1 MDDTVG
7 HTPLLQESPN
17 TVLRISDRVFGAGH
31 CAQIRYAGSVLKMQS
46 EPRSDSFNIPGLHTV
61 DNLGT
66 LLTSVTGEF
75 ALGAD
80 IKLFSLAKFDAAGL
94 FLEVGLHK
102 LKFGV
107 EEYGSNKKIVSVHS
121 SPYSDEVNGID
132 VNDDPVR
139 MFVSRSGDVFSC
151 YLTGTEGGVV
161 FHRAFYVS
169 NCPDEVRVGFCVQS
183 PFSEGAVGEFSRIE
197 LTSQSMGL
205 IRE

>member
-1 MDDTVG
+1 MDDSVG
-7 HTPLLQESPN
+7 TTPLLREDPN
-17 TVLRISDRVFGAGH
+17 SVLRISDRVFGAEH
-31 CAQIRYAGSVLKMQS
+31 CAQLRYVAPVLKLRS
-46 EPRSDSFNIPGLHTV
+46 EPGSDSFNIPGLHTV
-61 DNLGT
+61 DSLGT

-94 FLEVGLHK
+94 FLHVGLHK

-121 SPYSDEVNGID
+121 SPYSDEVNGIE
-132 VNDDPVR
+132 VNDEPVR
-139 MFVSRSGDVFSC
+139 LFISRSGDVFSC
-151 YLTGTEGGVV
+151 YLSGSEGAVV

-169 NCPDEVRVGFCVQS
+169 NCPDEVRVGFSVQS

-197 LTSQSMGL
+197 ISSQSMGL